1 MQTTIH
7 PTALVSETAVL
18 GQNVTIGAYCVIG
31 DKVTLGDN
39 VTLHSHVV
47 IDGNTKLGEE
57 SEVFS
62 FAALGLAPQHTRY
75 EGEDSELIIGR
86 NNVIREYVTFHPGTA
101 VGNMRTVIG
110 DNNLFYV
117 GSHIAHDCI
126 VGNHVILA
134 NGVNVGGHVEIGDYA
149 YFGGNSAI
157 HPFVRIGSHSIIGGG
172 TAVTADVI
180 PFGLAS
186 GPRAALHGLN
196 LVGLRRRG
204 FTASQISAVR
214 SAYSDLFVKD
224 GLFAEKLDQLKTER
238 GEDEMVSLLVS
249 FIEDG
254 QDKNLCQPLK

>member
-7 PTALVSETAVL
+7 PTALVSETAAL

-47 IDGNTKLGEE
+47 IDGNTKLGQG

-62 FAALGLAPQHTRY
+62 FASLGLAPQHTHY

-126 VGNHVILA
+126 VGSHVILA
-134 NGVNVGGHVEIGDYA
+134 NGVNVGGHVEVGDYA

-196 LVGLRRRG
+196 LWLAYAAAGSPPLRFLLCGLP
-204 FTASQISAVR
+204 TAICLSRTGCLLKSWIS
-214 SAYSDLFVKD
+214 
-224 GLFAEKLDQLKTER
+224 
-238 GEDEMVSLLVS
+238 
-249 FIEDG
+249 
-254 QDKNLCQPLK
+254 

>member
-7 PTALVSETAVL
+7 PTALVSDQAVL

-31 DKVTLGDN
+31 DKVKLADN
-39 VTLHSHVV
+39 VVVHSHVV
-47 IDGNTKLGEE
+47 IDGNTSVGEGCE
-57 SEVFS
+57 IFS
-62 FAALGLAPQHTRY
+62 FAAIGLAPQHNRY
-75 EGEDSELIIGR
+75 EGEDSELIIGK
-86 NNVIREYVTFHPGTA
+86 NNLIREYVTLHPGTA
-101 VGNMRTVIG
+101 VGEMRTIIG

-117 GSHIAHDCI
+117 GSHIAHDCV

-134 NGVNVGGHVEIGDYA
+134 NGVNVGGHVNIGDFA
-149 YFGGNSAI
+149 YFGGNAAI
-157 HPFVRIGSHSIIGGG
+157 HPFVRIGSHAMIGGG
-172 TAVTADVI
+172 TAVTSDVI

-204 FTASQISAVR
+204 FTSSQISSVR

-224 GLFAEKLDQLKTER
+224 GLFSDKLDRLKQEHA
-238 GEDEMVSLLVS
+238 DDDMVSLLID

-254 QDKNLCQPLK
+254 QDKSLCQPLK